1 MLNGA
6 ERAAHSSWVQYGMEL
21 GIAGLVLFVMLC
33 VGLVKG
39 LRHLRKKA
47 VALRDRH
54 PAAKD
59 EEVLAGHMLAVLA
72 GVLVTGSFLS
82 NAYYPM
88 MYMALGMAGATLLG
102 SPLADVPAVTPTSP
116 DTLGHPRAR
125 RRLRNFPGQAPAG

>member
-1 MLNGA
+1 
-6 ERAAHSSWVQYGMEL
+6 VQYGMEL
-21 GIAGLVLFVMLC
+21 GVAGLVLFVMLC
-33 VGLVKG
+33 AGLVKG
-39 LRHLRKKA
+39 LRLLRKKA
-47 VALRDRH
+47 VALRDQH

-59 EEVLAGHMLAVLA
+59 EEILAGHMLAVLA

-102 SPLADVPAVTPTSP
+102 SPLADVPSLTPASP
-116 DTLGHPRAR
+116 VPIGHPRAR